1 METKSL
7 VVFETDLLNT
17 VYREFYDAEQLKEF
31 IKNFNFTKLY
41 TKNGKVI
48 GINPSLNNCP
58 PVFRLGTR
66 FIFDVDGYNLK
77 SEPLWG
83 PRIWIGRSANMRSKQ
98 AQHSYYEI
106 EVPFMRRNHY
116 EKHSVVINNDED
128 LIVFKQNN
136 LEQVYPSVN
145 SGKSKLDEYL
155 DFVLNRK
162 FVIKER

>member
-1 METKSL
+1 
-7 VVFETDLLNT
+7 
-17 VYREFYDAEQLKEF
+17 
-31 IKNFNFTKLY
+31 
-41 TKNGKVI
+41 
-48 GINPSLNNCP
+48 
-58 PVFRLGTR
+58 
-66 FIFDVDGYNLK
+66 
-77 SEPLWG
+77 
-83 PRIWIGRSANMRSKQ
+83 MRSKQ

-128 LIVFKQNN
+128 LIVIKQNN